1 MTAESSSL
9 VTLLTDFGTD
19 DPWVGSLKSVIWQIS
34 PGARIVDVTHS
45 VPAHDVFAGAFA
57 LYRCY
62 RDYPEGTVHLCVVD
76 PGVGG
81 ARRPIL
87 VATAGRFFVGP
98 DNGLFSFIYEF
109 DTVRQVVH
117 LTCDRYFHLPVSG
130 TFHGR
135 DIFAPVAA
143 WLASGVAPSEFGPSV
158 GDGVKLA
165 VPVDRIA
172 GDNLVRGEVCA
183 VDRFGNCITNIR
195 AATLDQFAERTGRRR
210 FKVLVGGQEI
220 PLAPAGG
227 YGQDAPVFALMGS
240 SGLLEL
246 ASNRRSA
253 AQVLGLTGRG
263 KEVGVMGA

>member
-1 MTAESSSL
+1 MAAEPSSF
-9 VTLLTDFGTD
+9 VTLLTDFGTG
-19 DPWVGSLKSVIWQIS
+19 DPWVGSLKGVIWQIS
-34 PGARIVDVTHS
+34 PGARIVDITHA

-87 VATAGRFFVGP
+87 VATAGRWFVGP
-98 DNGLFSFIYEF
+98 DNGLFSFVYEF
-109 DTVRQVVH
+109 DAVREVVH
-117 LTCDRYFHLPVSG
+117 LTRDQYFRLPVSE

-135 DIFAPVAA
+135 DIFAPVAG
-143 WLASGVAPSEFGPSV
+143 WLAAGVAPSEFGPAIQ
-158 GDGVKLA
+158 DWVKVP

-183 VDRFGNCITNIR
+183 VDHFGNCITNIR
-195 AATLDQFAERTGRRR
+195 AATLDQLASKTGRRR

-220 PLAPAGG
+220 PLVSAGG
-227 YGQDAPVFALMGS
+227 YEQDTPVFALMGS

-246 ASNRRSA
+246 ASNQGSA
-253 AQVLGLTGRG
+253 ARVLGVTGRG
-263 KEVGVMGA
+263 KEIGIMGV